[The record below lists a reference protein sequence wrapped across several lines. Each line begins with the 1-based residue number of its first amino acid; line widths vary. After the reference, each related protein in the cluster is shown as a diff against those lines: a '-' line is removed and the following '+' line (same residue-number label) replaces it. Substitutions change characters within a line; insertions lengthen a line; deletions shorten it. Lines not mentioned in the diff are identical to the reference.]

1 MKAFSYLGLQWKRA
15 SRFLPFVF
23 IVSLLLLL
31 GIGLLLNTLLWSD
44 HDKEEN
50 QKLTV
55 GITGNTEDEY
65 VKMGIAAVSDFDASR
80 FSIDFLELDLET
92 AQAMLDRGEITAY
105 AIIPD
110 GFVEGVMYGTILPIT
125 YVTGHASI
133 GIGTMLKEEVT
144 AMISCI
150 VIESQKGAYGLQA
163 LMKANKLSGISKQMD
178 AINLRYFSAIL
189 GRTAFVEAETIGI
202 SDGLSF
208 SEYMTCGFLI
218 LLLLLL
224 GVSCCPLFSRKDQS
238 LHRLLAASGQSN
250 AIQVLCELAA
260 YVAMLFITL
269 LTLFLAAELGFRLLP
284 SGQFSL
290 SEMLRMDL
298 FSLAVRLFP
307 ALLAIAAMQFFLYEL
322 CDNIVSALL
331 LQVLCALSLGYVSG
345 CFYPIGFL
353 PKSIQYLSS
362 ATPSGAARQY
372 LETLLS
378 DARIGKEVVLLMGFT
393 VVFFALSVLVRS
405 RRVKVQ

>member
-1 MKAFSYLGLQWKRA
+1 MRALSYLGLQWKRA
-15 SRFLPFVF
+15 SRFFPFVLT
-23 IVSLLLLL
+23 VSLLLLL
-31 GIGLLLNTLLWSD
+31 GIGLLLNALLWSD
-44 HDKEEN
+44 HDNEEN

-80 FSIDFLELDLET
+80 FSIDFLELDLQT
-92 AQAMLDRGEITAY
+92 AQMMLDRGEITAY

-125 YVTGHASI
+125 FVTNHASI

-163 LMKANKLSGISKQMD
+163 LMKANHLSGIGKQMD

-202 SDGLSF
+202 SEGLSF
-208 SEYMTCGFLI
+208 SEYMTCGFLV

-224 GVSCCPLFSRKDQS
+224 GVSCCPLLSKKDRS
-238 LHRLLAASGQSN
+238 LHRLLAASGQGSV
-250 AIQVLCELAA
+250 IQVLCELLT
-260 YVAMLFITL
+260 YVTL
-269 LTLFLAAELGFRLLP
+269 LFVTVLALFFAADLGVRLLP
-284 SGQFSL
+284 TGQRFL
-290 SEMLRMDL
+290 AEMIPTDL
-298 FSLAVRLFP
+298 FPLAIRLFP
-307 ALLAIAAMQFFLYEL
+307 ALLAMAAMQFFLYEL

-331 LQVLCALSLGYVSG
+331 LQILCALSLGYISG

-353 PKSIQYLSS
+353 PKSIQLLSS
-362 ATPSGAARQY
+362 VTPSGAARQY
-372 LETLLS
+372 LEALIS
-378 DARIGKEVVLLMGFT
+378 NAKNGKEVLLLVGFAVL
-393 VVFFALSVLVRS
+393 FFVLSVLVRN
-405 RRVKVQ
+405 RRVRAQ